1 MKHTS
6 EQLLTR
12 EQYETNIAELAKY
25 VKENNPGCLE
35 YRWKKLPL
43 EGDTQTYVWFEK

>member
-1 MKHTS
+1 M
-6 EQLLTR
+6 R
-12 EQYETNIAELAKY
+12 EQYETNIVELAKY

-43 EGDTQTYVWFEK
+43 RGRYADIRVV